1 MIFQSDFE
9 KLWAFFDLQYLSK
22 RCKHTHFVV
31 QSCYV
36 NSKDMEEAEYLLN
49 ALSDV
54 RSYFF
59 DKLKDLVSIFKYTLI
74 TRSLCWSTLFS
85 RNSLTNKYEGR
96 PPAWG
101 CLRLRFLRFW

>member
-1 MIFQSDFE
+1 MFFKAILRRCELFLISSTFQNVVN
-9 KLWAFFDLQYLSK
+9 
-22 RCKHTHFVV
+22 THFVV

-101 CLRLRFLRFW
+101 CLRLRFLRFG

>member
-59 DKLKDLVSIFKYTLI
+59 DKLKDLVSIFKYTFPL
-74 TRSLCWSTLFS
+74 L
-85 RNSLTNKYEGR
+85 KY
-96 PPAWG
+96 A
-101 CLRLRFLRFW
+101 L